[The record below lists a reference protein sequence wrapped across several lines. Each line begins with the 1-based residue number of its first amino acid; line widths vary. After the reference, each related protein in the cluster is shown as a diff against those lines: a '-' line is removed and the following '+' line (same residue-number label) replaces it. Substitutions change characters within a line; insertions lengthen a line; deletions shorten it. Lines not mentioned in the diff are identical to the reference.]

1 MIWYWWLITV
11 LIAGLSYT
19 FGLMLGWRH
28 SNELEKELD
37 GMLTRA
43 EEVNNKLNELYK
55 QQQQG
60 ER

>member
-19 FGLMLGWRH
+19 FGLMLGW
-28 SNELEKELD
+28 NELEKELD

>member
-1 MIWYWWLITV
+1 
-11 LIAGLSYT
+11 
-19 FGLMLGWRH
+19 MLGWRH

-43 EEVNNKLNELYK
+43 EEVNNKMNELYK